1 MMRVLTVTSKSNL
14 SELSQ
19 SLVQF
24 LRVDSLVA
32 IEAAGQGAVEQLLQ
46 TLIKLRRLWQAEEAE
61 LVFIAD
67 VQSAGESDTDEPY
80 VRLTLATS
88 PHIETLDREQEITDE
103 IRAQFDD
110 WQTMPDDDNELLK
123 KIRLYHA
130 ESPILSGGD
139 LDAAWDQAD
148 VGDETVG
155 GDSPTPDQ
163 DVVEELGEAV
173 GLTYE
178 DDEPLHS
185 AEKLQERDAERWEL
199 DPASAEEET
208 GS

>member
-1 MMRVLTVTSKSNL
+1 MRVLTVTSKSNL

-67 VQSAGESDTDEPY
+67 VESAGESDTDESY

-88 PHIETLDREQEITDE
+88 PHVETLDRGQEITDE

-163 DVVEELGEAV
+163 DVVGELGEAV

-178 DDEPLHS
+178 DDEPLRS

-199 DPASAEEET
+199 DPASTEEET
-208 GS
+208 D